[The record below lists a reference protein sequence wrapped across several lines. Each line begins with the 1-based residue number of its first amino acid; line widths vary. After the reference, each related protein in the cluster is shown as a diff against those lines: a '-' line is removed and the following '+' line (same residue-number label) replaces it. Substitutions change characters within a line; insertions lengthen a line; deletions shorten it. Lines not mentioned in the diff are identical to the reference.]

1 MYEDLIKSL
10 RWLAFMFPE
19 THPAKDDADRMSNNI
34 HLHCQLA
41 ADAIEE
47 LRKAVL
53 RLEDESGLYD
63 ELPTFYI
70 YPTSG
75 EMMLFPVTVE
85 EFMEQ
90 YKVVDRDHAISNG
103 AEFIPLFRMKQWFE
117 HVNGIPK
124 TNGDRLR
131 AMNNEELCD
140 EYFRILE
147 HVLGRYTDSRAG
159 LLEWLKQPAE

>member
-1 MYEDLIKSL
+1 MMYDELVKKLRYCGNSVSCLHCPYWVGCGGSKEDL
-10 RWLAFMFPE
+10 M
-19 THPAKDDADRMSNNI
+19 
-34 HLHCQLA
+34 QA

-47 LRKAVL
+47 LRKAIL
-53 RLEDESGLYD
+53 RLEDESDLYD

-70 YPTSG
+70 HPASG
-75 EMMLFPVTVE
+75 EMMLFPATVE

-124 TNGDRLR
+124 NNGDRLR

-140 EYFRILE
+140 EYFRILN

-159 LLEWLKQPAE
+159 LLEWLKQPVE